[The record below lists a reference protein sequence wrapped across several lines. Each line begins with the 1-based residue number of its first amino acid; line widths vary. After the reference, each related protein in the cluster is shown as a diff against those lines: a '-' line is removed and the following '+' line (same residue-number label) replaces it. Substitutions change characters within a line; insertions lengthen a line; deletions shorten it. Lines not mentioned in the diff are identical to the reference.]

1 MINTVIVI
9 KVPQEIQGQYCSKN
23 KQEKKKHQMV
33 QLTLGSISSVE
44 MHRLTV
50 LFTTSSNIKW
60 TKLRGKNN
68 AAFNRE

>member
-1 MINTVIVI
+1 MINTIIVI
-9 KVPQEIQGQYCSKN
+9 RVLKEIQGQYCSKN
-23 KQEKKKHQMV
+23 KKKHQMV

>member
-1 MINTVIVI
+1 MD
-9 KVPQEIQGQYCSKN
+9 
-23 KQEKKKHQMV
+23 